1 MYVCSVGG
9 CGAILGRRDS
19 TGSYGEEE
27 KCEIEDHGSHSVVEE
42 ARRIAIPLAAD
53 HTPYCQAE
61 LERITLAGAEVKHSD
76 QIEYTNVICDSNEQT
91 NDGNKRS
98 QRIFMPG
105 KSFPGTRFTRS
116 ICDSALEEI
125 GILSDPNVVS
135 CDLTANDDILI
146 IASNGVF
153 EFLTNQEV
161 INICSACHDPLQA
174 SEAVTKAAYEKWI
187 EHTNRCDDITVI
199 VCFLSNLCQSS
210 QTIEMSLD
218 VNAMVDDL
226 ELE

>member
-1 MYVCSVGG
+1 MYVSSVGG

-27 KCEIEDHGSHSVVEE
+27 KCEIDEQGSHSIVEE
-42 ARRIAIPLAAD
+42 ARRIAISLAAD
-53 HTPYCQAE
+53 HTPYCQEE
-61 LERITLAGAEVKHSD
+61 LQRIQLAGAEVKDSD
-76 QIEYTNVICDSNEQT
+76 QIEYTNVICDS

-105 KSFPGTRFTRS
+105 KSFPSTRFTRS

-125 GILSDPNVVS
+125 GIVSDPNVVS
-135 CDLTANDDILI
+135 CDLTANDDILV

-153 EFLTNQEV
+153 EFLTNQEI
-161 INICSACHDPLQA
+161 INICSVCHDPLQA
-174 SEAVTKAAYEKWI
+174 SEAVTKATYGKWI

-199 VCFLSNLCQSS
+199 VCFLSNLSQSS
-210 QTIEMSLD
+210 QRIKMPSD
-218 VNAMVDDL
+218 VNAMVDDY
-226 ELE
+226 E